1 MAENVRFD
9 NPILH
14 AIAEFKAAG
23 FTYGKVIP
31 TEWFMDRF
39 GIKPWTN
46 VHEYN
51 QAQTLYA
58 TYMGQFRN
66 KLLIEMKMAL
76 RTKPGHG
83 QEVVLPTEQ
92 TSWAMDEAKSAI
104 TKELEKARDRLTY
117 VNTAELNDAER
128 KENTD
133 AIAKL
138 SFFSRKA
145 AKELP

>member
-1 MAENVRFD
+1 MAEIVRFD
-9 NPILH
+9 NPVLH

-23 FTYGKVIP
+23 FSYGTIIP
-31 TEWFMDRF
+31 TEWFMERF

-46 VHEYN
+46 VNEYN

-66 KLLIEMKMAL
+66 KLLIECRMAL
-76 RTKPGHG
+76 KTKAGLG
-83 QEVVLPTEQ
+83 QAVVLPAEQ

-104 TKELEKARDRLTY
+104 TKELERARDRLTY
-117 VNTAELNDAER
+117 VNTDELTDAER

-133 AIAKL
+133 AQAKL

>member
-1 MAENVRFD
+1 MAENIRFD
-9 NPILH
+9 DPVLH
-14 AIAEFKAAG
+14 AIEEFKAAG
-23 FTYGKVIP
+23 FTYGSVVT
-31 TEWFMDRF
+31 TEWFMERF

-46 VHEYN
+46 VTEFS
-51 QAQTLYA
+51 QAKMLYVA
-58 TYMGQFRN
+58 YMGAFRK
-66 KLLIEMKMAL
+66 KLLFEMRMAL
-76 RTKPGHG
+76 RTVDGVG
-83 QEVVLPTEQ
+83 QEVIQPAEQ

-117 VNTAELNDAER
+117 VNADELSDAER